1 LLWGRPNHR
10 DGGGTHLGYR
20 GHLGSLSNQSYLG
33 HLREEEEGKG
43 VTGHSS
49 WGELLDEGLMLVIAV
64 VRGATEHRSEFMG
77 QLLSASEVYY

>member
-1 LLWGRPNHR
+1 MWGRPNHTG
-10 DGGGTHLGYR
+10 GGGTHLGHR

-33 HLREEEEGKG
+33 HLSEEEEGSG

-49 WGELLDEGLMLVIAV
+49 WGELLDEGLMLLVIAV

-77 QLLSASEVYY
+77 QLLSATAVYY

>member
-1 LLWGRPNHR
+1 MLWGRPNHR

-77 QLLSASEVYY
+77 QLLSATAVYY

>member
-1 LLWGRPNHR
+1 MLWGRPNHR

>member
-1 LLWGRPNHR
+1 MLWGRPNHR
-10 DGGGTHLGYR
+10 GGGGTHLGYR

-77 QLLSASEVYY
+77 QLLSGSAVYY